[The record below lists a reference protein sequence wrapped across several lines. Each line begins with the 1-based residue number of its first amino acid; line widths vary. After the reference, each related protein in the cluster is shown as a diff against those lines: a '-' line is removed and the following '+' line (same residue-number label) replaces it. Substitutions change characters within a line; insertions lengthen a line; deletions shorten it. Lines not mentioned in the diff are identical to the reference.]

1 MTKWLKYLSV
11 FHKWRLFQVIFFL
24 IIMTLLTLGQGLQI
38 TGIFLKFRLW
48 ACEIVKLRIF
58 IRNIVSFS
66 FYDWNFWFSLF
77 FISGSFVHF
86 GNFSYYYFKK
96 RLEQDKWLFFM
107 YVIRGHLIL
116 GILTLPF
123 WVFLFQKELDL
134 IPQTFNKNTSAGFSF
149 AKNDVFLNLFLL
161 FYINIR
167 LLELFRSRKLKWFL
181 MIWIKWKTRTFK
193 EKPKVYRRKHQKKVK
208 TWRN

>member
-1 MTKWLKYLSV
+1 
-11 FHKWRLFQVIFFL
+11 
-24 IIMTLLTLGQGLQI
+24 
-38 TGIFLKFRLW
+38 
-48 ACEIVKLRIF
+48 
-58 IRNIVSFS
+58 
-66 FYDWNFWFSLF
+66 
-77 FISGSFVHF
+77 
-86 GNFSYYYFKK
+86 
-96 RLEQDKWLFFM
+96 M

-167 LLELFRSRKLKWFL
+167 LLELFRSRKLK
-181 MIWIKWKTRTFK
+181 
-193 EKPKVYRRKHQKKVK
+193 
-208 TWRN
+208 